1 MGLADDIRRA
11 SAPKPTICAVC
22 AALEQMTPTDRDD
35 VEQCIA
41 DASIPGAVIARVL
54 HDAGYKLNPDG
65 KQVRRHRRTCIR

>member
-1 MGLADDIRRA
+1 
-11 SAPKPTICAVC
+11 VC
-22 AALEQMTPTDRDD
+22 AALDQMTPTDRDD
-35 VEQCIA
+35 VEHCIA